1 MHDHCSLTN
10 VEEIDETQFIINI
23 DMTSTLS
30 AREELSV
37 WYVDA
42 VFIQYYDY
50 SDLASH
56 CRLLRKNWCVH
67 DDCFKYRLQ

>member
-37 WYVDA
+37 RYVDA
-42 VFIQYYDY
+42 VLFNTTIT
-50 SDLASH
+50 
-56 CRLLRKNWCVH
+56 VI
-67 DDCFKYRLQ
+67 LQVTVGC